1 LSLYEFV
8 IIRNISWGNVFLK
21 KRIKIIV
28 LLLVSI
34 LLFLNLTNSLADFTS
49 IVELDYEYDVVASEW
64 SVQHG
69 TLSTSS
75 TGIFIGET
83 NHPVGSKY
91 AVHIT
96 SEVSH
101 EIEYTITIGED
112 TVTTTDTPNN
122 YTILDLL
129 FLPILMAELNNSW
142 DQSLFDKGTPKIINT
157 HFFDLSVVDPLF
169 EYLDEVGNTLK
180 PDSPYKIVGDS
191 TYITAFDKEGSK
203 GIFEWSYWRD
213 FCVPIDGE
221 GQSWLIDGFYDLKYE
236 YDLTTGVLN
245 GYHIYLDYNGTTEDG
260 KIIDLFLH
268 QHVEAVG
275 YRMGKL
281 FWDARIAGIEILIT
295 IPALLT
301 VSSISLYVKKRRK
314 KK

>member
-1 LSLYEFV
+1 MNREEFV
-8 IIRNISWGNVFLK
+8 IVRKKFLGEYFLK

-28 LLLVSI
+28 LLLVSV
-34 LLFLNLTNSLADFTS
+34 LLFLNITNSLADFTS
-49 IVELDYEYDVVASEW
+49 IVELDYEYDVVTSEW

-69 TLSTSS
+69 DLSTSS

-112 TVTTTDTPNN
+112 TVTTADTPNN

-129 FLPILMAELNNSW
+129 FLPILMADLNNSW

-169 EYLDEVGNTLK
+169 EYLAEVGGTMD
-180 PDSPYKIVGDS
+180 PDPLYKTRS
-191 TYITAFDKEGSK
+191 FTFITAFDKEDSK

-213 FCVPIDGE
+213 FYVPTDGE
-221 GQSWLIDGFYDLKYE
+221 DQGWCIAGFYDLKYE

-245 GYHIYLDYNGTTEDG
+245 GYHICLDYNGTTEDG

-275 YRMGKL
+275 YRMEKL

-301 VSSISLYVKKRRK
+301 VSSISLYIRKRRK